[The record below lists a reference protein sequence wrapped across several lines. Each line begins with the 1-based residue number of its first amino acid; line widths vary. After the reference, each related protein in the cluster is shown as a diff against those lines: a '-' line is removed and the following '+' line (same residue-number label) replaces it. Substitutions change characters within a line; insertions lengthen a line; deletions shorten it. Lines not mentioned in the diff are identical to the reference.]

1 MAVPRK
7 LPEGVTD
14 ALSTLSYRIEKTESD
29 FIGHLQ
35 KVETKLEQIAD
46 LARIVAVLQQQTN
59 QQHDQLSELRAQHRE
74 QVQKFEQSIN
84 RVDNRI
90 DEMNSQVRD
99 RFELANREETFKIT
113 AVAEKTENVE
123 SELKKWLNRGIGAWA
138 ILTIVAG
145 LILGSFYRWIDN
157 IESNKDAFSQ
167 KSHSAE
173 IIIEKHSQQLEHLV
187 TITKEQQAA
196 NQGIQKTLSDL
207 EIRLE
212 QMNFRVK
219 TTKIRSAGNTAGR

>member
-1 MAVPRK
+1 MAVTRK

-46 LARIVAVLQQQTN
+46 LARTVAVLQQQTN
-59 QQHDQLSELRAQHRE
+59 QQHDQLSELRAQNRE
-74 QVQKFEQSIN
+74 QVQKYEQSIN

-90 DEMNSQVRD
+90 DEMHSQVRD
-99 RFELANREETFKIT
+99 RFELANREQTFKLTTIT
-113 AVAEKTENVE
+113 EKTENVE
-123 SELKKWLNRGIGAWA
+123 SELTKWLNRGVGAWA
-138 ILTIVAG
+138 ILAIAAGIVWG
-145 LILGSFYRWIDN
+145 GFYRWVDN
-157 IESNKDAFSQ
+157 IESSRDAFSKQ
-167 KSHSAE
+167 SQSAE
-173 IIIEKHSQQLEHLV
+173 IIIEKHSQQLEQLV

-212 QMNFRVK
+212 QMNFKVK
-219 TTKIRSAGNTAGR
+219 TTKGRGSK

>member
-46 LARIVAVLQQQTN
+46 LARTVAVLQQQTN
-59 QQHDQLSELRAQHRE
+59 QQHDQISELRAQHRE
-74 QVQKFEQSIN
+74 QVQKYEQSVN
-84 RVDNRI
+84 RLDSRV
-90 DEMNSQVRD
+90 DEMNTQIRD
-99 RFELANREETFKIT
+99 RFELANREGTFKIS
-113 AVAEKTENVE
+113 AVNEKTERVE
-123 SELKKWLNRGIGAWA
+123 SELIKWLNRGVGAWV
-138 ILTIVAG
+138 ILVIVTG
-145 LILGSFYRWIDN
+145 IVWDGFYQWVDN
-157 IESNKDAFSQ
+157 IESSRDAFSKRSQ
-167 KSHSAE
+167 SAE
-173 IIIEKHSQQLEHLV
+173 IIIEKHSQQLEQLV

-212 QMNFRVK
+212 QMNFKVK
-219 TTKIRSAGNTAGR
+219 TTKGKGSK

>member
-35 KVETKLEQIAD
+35 KVEAKLEQIAD
-46 LARIVAVLQQQTN
+46 LARTVAVLQQQTN
-59 QQHDQLSELRAQHRE
+59 QQHDQISELRAQHRE
-74 QVQKFEQSIN
+74 QVQKHEQSVN
-84 RVDNRI
+84 RLDSRV
-90 DEMNSQVRD
+90 DEMNSQIRD
-99 RFELANREETFKIT
+99 RFELATQEETFKIS
-113 AVAEKTENVE
+113 AVNEKTERVE
-123 SELKKWLNRGIGAWA
+123 SELKKWLNRGIGAWV

-145 LILGSFYRWIDN
+145 IVWGGFYRWVDN
-157 IESNKDAFSQ
+157 IESSRDAFSKQ
-167 KSHSAE
+167 SQSAE
-173 IIIEKHSQQLEHLV
+173 IIIEKHSQQLEQLV

-212 QMNFRVK
+212 QMNFKVK
-219 TTKIRSAGNTAGR
+219 TTKSKGSK